1 LRSLY
6 IAQKLFSL
14 WGTYDVARE
23 DGTIAYTIKG
33 SPSLTRKLTIYD
45 GNGQPVGLVHQAFLS
60 LLPCFEII
68 RNGEKLGTIQQK
80 LTLLRPKLVMNY
92 MGWQADGNVWG
103 WDYEVRDDAGGL
115 VGTIQTELWHLS
127 DHFSIHYERE
137 EDALP
142 LLMLVLAID
151 ALQDSASQG

>member
-1 LRSLY
+1 M
-6 IAQKLFSL
+6 
-14 WGTYDVARE
+14 ARE

-80 LTLLRPKLVMNY
+80 LTFASAQARYELQW
-92 MGWQADGNVWG
+92 GWQADGNVWG